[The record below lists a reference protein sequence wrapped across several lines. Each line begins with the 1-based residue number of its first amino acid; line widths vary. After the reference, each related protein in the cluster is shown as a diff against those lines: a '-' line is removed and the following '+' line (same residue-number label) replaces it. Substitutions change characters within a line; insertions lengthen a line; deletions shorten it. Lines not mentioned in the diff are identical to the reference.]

1 VLLRPRNDQF
11 IEAIATRVRAV
22 LARQP
27 ADCLERATASLE
39 IPADALQRSIA
50 GGDDLIDISVIIDVV
65 AVLVH
70 ECGIDP
76 KWLLTGEYDGALHRE
91 ALLLGEDRTSHGARV
106 VREFVKE
113 QYRQLRQPRL
123 LSLPSARAALLRRF
137 SR

>member
-1 VLLRPRNDQF
+1 VLLRPRNDPY
-11 IEAIATRVRAV
+11 IEAIATRARAV
-22 LARQP
+22 LSRQP
-27 ADCLERATASLE
+27 TDCLERAASSLD
-39 IPADALQRSIA
+39 IPADALQHLIARS
-50 GGDDLIDISVIIDVV
+50 DQLIDTSLIIDVV

-113 QYRQLRQPRL
+113 QYRQLRQPKL
-123 LSLPSARAALLRRF
+123 LSLPSARAALFRRF